1 MNNWFI
7 QEASLLITG
16 NVYAD
21 IIIVLSILLLID
33 LVIQE
38 IF

>member
-1 MNNWFI
+1 MNNWLI

-21 IIIVLSILLLID
+21 IIIVLGILLILDLI
-33 LVIQE
+33 VQE
-38 IF
+38 F

>member
-1 MNNWFI
+1 MNNW
-7 QEASLLITG
+7 LITG
-16 NVYAD
+16 NIYSD
-21 IIIVLSILLLID
+21 IIIVLGILLLID

>member
-1 MNNWFI
+1 MNNW
-7 QEASLLITG
+7 LITG

-38 IF
+38 F